1 MLYWCQNWGFL
12 VNTEPCC
19 AQTVASRGDTVCS
32 MLRSSFVIFPRPR
45 PGAWLGHPQVTGAV
59 SAINSV
65 SKTRGGMPVPA
76 IWWGGDNGTQHGSSC
91 FCSNLEPQIK
101 ARTTLMSSL
110 RTLKVFFGFVLQ
122 TRSVYCLFAVLS
134 SGYGLPL
141 QKTSPT
147 PPLTPSSYRN
157 YGELYPLSAS
167 PPMAVLC

>member
-1 MLYWCQNWGFL
+1 MEKLKVSSEHWAMLCTDGCQQRWHSVLNASLIICYFSPASTWHL
-12 VNTEPCC
+12 V
-19 AQTVASRGDTVCS
+19 
-32 MLRSSFVIFPRPR
+32 SS
-45 PGAWLGHPQVTGAV
+45 PQVTGAV
-59 SAINSV
+59 STINSV
-65 SKTRGGMPVPA
+65 SKTRGGMLVPA